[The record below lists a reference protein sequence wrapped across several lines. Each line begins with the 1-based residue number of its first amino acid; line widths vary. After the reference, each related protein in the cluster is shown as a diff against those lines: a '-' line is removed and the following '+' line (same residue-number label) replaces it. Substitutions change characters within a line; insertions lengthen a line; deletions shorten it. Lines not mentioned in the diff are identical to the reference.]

1 MTNRRTFI
9 KQLSAAGVL
18 SSIPSILY
26 SQHNLSKPKIAQD
39 RIWACLLHL
48 SFNMWEEY
56 SSPKTGNPNLRIRGY
71 QPTLRFNES
80 TWNEATQT
88 MVQNGMNMV
97 VIDLGD
103 AILYK
108 SHPEIAVKNAWTIN
122 RLRNEIERL
131 KKLGLE
137 PIPKLNFS
145 TGHDTWLGEYSR
157 MISTEKYYSV
167 CKNLISEVSELFDK
181 PRFFHIGMDEETEA
195 HQSHYNYIVIRQN
208 SLWWNDFHF
217 LVREVEKR
225 GSRAWIWSDYLWRHP
240 EQFFERMPKSVVQ
253 SNWYYGESFD
263 LNLPPK
269 KEFMRPYIKSYLD
282 LEKHGYDQIPCG
294 GYYDNGEKLSEKS
307 IMNTVQFCKN
317 KIEEQRLLGFLQTLW
332 RPTIEEFREPIM
344 KGVNLFGDAK
354 MWFDQ

>member
-1 MTNRRTFI
+1 MTNRRNFI
-9 KQLSAAGVL
+9 KQVSAAGIL
-18 SSIPSILY
+18 SSVPSILF
-26 SQHNLSKPKIAQD
+26 SQHSLSTLKISSD
-39 RIWACLLHL
+39 KSWACLLHL
-48 SFNMWEEY
+48 NY
-56 SSPKTGNPNLRIRGY
+56 DSPSA
-71 QPTLRFNES
+71 LRFNES
-80 TWNEATQT
+80 IWNDITQK
-88 MVQNGMNMV
+88 MVRSGMNMV

-103 AILYK
+103 AIIYK
-108 SHPEIAVKNAWTIN
+108 SHPEIAIKNAWTRN

-131 KKLGLE
+131 RKMGLE

-167 CKNLISEVSELFDK
+167 CRDLISEVSELFDQ

-195 HQSHYNYIVIRQN
+195 HQNHYNYVVIRQN

-217 LVREVEKR
+217 LVKEIEKR

-263 LNLPPK
+263 E
-269 KEFMRPYIKSYLD
+269 KEFVEPYIKSYLD
-282 LEKHGYDQIPCG
+282 LEKYGYDQIPCG
-294 GYYDNGEKLSEKS
+294 GYYDNGEKFSEKS

-317 KIEEQRLLGFLQTLW
+317 NIADQRLLGFLQTLW
-332 RPTIEEFREPIM
+332 RPTIEDFREPLM
-344 KGVNLFGDAK
+344 KGVDLFGHAK
-354 MWFDQ
+354 TQFNQ